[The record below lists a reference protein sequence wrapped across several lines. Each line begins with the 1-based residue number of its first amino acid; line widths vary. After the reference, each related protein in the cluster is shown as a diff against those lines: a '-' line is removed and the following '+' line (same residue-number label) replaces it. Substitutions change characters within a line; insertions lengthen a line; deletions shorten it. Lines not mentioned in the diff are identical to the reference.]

1 VLILLAV
8 STAILQF
15 GNYVLKAFDSKWL
28 DVSVYVKPV
37 TDVGI
42 CPVLD
47 CVGDLLGGSKNG
59 ALSSSEIVV
68 DQLLDGKAIGL
79 RDATDVIAAVLDYLI
94 IGRNLLE

>member
-1 VLILLAV
+1 M
-8 STAILQF
+8 
-15 GNYVLKAFDSKWL
+15 
-28 DVSVYVKPV
+28 SVYVKPV
-37 TDVGI
+37 TYVGV

-47 CVGDLLGGSKNG
+47 CVGNLLGGSKNS

-79 RDATDVIAAVLDYLI
+79 RDTTDVIAAVLDYLV